1 MSEASIHPHAIMQGD
16 GAYNKYA
23 KPQAQG
29 IESALPLF
37 EQMIRD
43 TAIDDGD
50 RPLVIADYGSSQGKN
65 SFAPMRLA
73 IQTVRARVV
82 PSRPIIIYHV
92 DQAANDFNALFNALE
107 RDPESYAVDEPN
119 VFPCAIGRSFYG
131 SVLPQETVDIGWSS
145 YAVVWLSRIPT
156 PIPGHFHSSRATG
169 AVRAEFERQGAQ
181 DWESF
186 LSLRAKELRPG
197 GHLMVILPSGAY
209 AGELPGFL
217 DLLDQANI
225 VLAEMVAQG
234 AITSD
239 ERTRMVL
246 GSHARTRRDLL
257 APFDAQGRF
266 RQLIVKYC
274 ETLAPVDAAW
284 VNYQHDRDKEILA
297 TMHTKFFRSTFV
309 PSLVSALGGCGDE
322 RVVRDFG
329 NRLEEGLRQRMT
341 NRPAPLG
348 LLAEVIVVA
357 KQP

>member
-1 MSEASIHPHAIMQGD
+1 MQGD

-82 PSRPIIIYHV
+82 PSRPIVIYHV

-107 RDPESYAVDEPN
+107 SDPESYAVDEPN

-131 SVLPQETVDIGWSS
+131 SVLPQEMVDIGWSS

-186 LSLRAKELRPG
+186 FRYGQKSSAL
-197 GHLMVILPSGAY
+197 
-209 AGELPGFL
+209 AG
-217 DLLDQANI
+217 
-225 VLAEMVAQG
+225 
-234 AITSD
+234 TSW
-239 ERTRMVL
+239 
-246 GSHARTRRDLL
+246 SYFPA
-257 APFDAQGRF
+257 AP
-266 RQLIVKYC
+266 
-274 ETLAPVDAAW
+274 TLANCQAFW
-284 VNYQHDRDKEILA
+284 TYWIKR
-297 TMHTKFFRSTFV
+297 TSF
-309 PSLVSALGGCGDE
+309 
-322 RVVRDFG
+322 
-329 NRLEEGLRQRMT
+329 LRRWWPRAQ
-341 NRPAPLG
+341 
-348 LLAEVIVVA
+348 
-357 KQP
+357 